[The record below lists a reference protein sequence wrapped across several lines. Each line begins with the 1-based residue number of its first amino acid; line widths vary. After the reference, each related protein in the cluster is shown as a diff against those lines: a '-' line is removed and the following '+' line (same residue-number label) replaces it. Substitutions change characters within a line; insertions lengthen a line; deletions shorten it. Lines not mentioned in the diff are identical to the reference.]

1 MTEVRWQKSDGRGQ
15 MEVGS
20 RKWEV
25 GMRKYKTEGIG
36 CGLRPVGAI
45 GAYAPEGSGNAECGN
60 IGQRELNSQ
69 WGMRN
74 DLKGSWKAGSSKQ
87 MGLNC
92 GAERPHYSMF
102 NVGRSMFDVHL

>member
-1 MTEVRWQKSDGRGQ
+1 MRKADDRSQMAEVRWQKSDGRGQ

-45 GAYAPEGSGNAECGN
+45 GAYAPEGSGNAEIYGY
-60 IGQRELNSQ
+60 GH
-69 WGMRN
+69 GMRI
-74 DLKGSWKAGSSKQ
+74 S
-87 MGLNC
+87 
-92 GAERPHYSMF
+92 F
-102 NVGRSMFDVHL
+102 NP